1 MKNIFIFIMFIL
13 FGNVGL
19 FGVDVH
25 CNKSGEIIEDGKII
39 KEGKSYLK
47 EGNTYILGD
56 FKNDKNADGT
66 SKEEIVEVPDG
77 NTHTYE
83 LYATNIDANFI
94 INDWD
99 QTSIRIKA
107 KVKSKIAVKITEV
120 VHLPGTWLT
129 VDNSFVHYRFL
140 DPAYAG
146 ETRVMDQAVAGN
158 SLVVKRN
165 YGGICYQKRLDQFD
179 PSAGNLYSGTKDKDE
194 FFTVA
199 DEGETVNV
207 LFEIDQTLVK
217 STLIT
222 VSTSIFRFKAT
233 ITVTPIAPSSVDSST
248 KLMIVND
255 QYNVKAPGAVDAS
268 GNFTG
273 DTNLYT
279 QIVGKPFDVRVI
291 STINAVNIKKFYYAG
306 LFSELDN
313 GKIVPIDCTYLSL
326 YMATSPYNGCK
337 KEMDDLTLYFKFAS
351 ALASMQGAS
360 PTNPISYNLDNF
372 TIPTDRTDI
381 NYNKLF
387 FEIQGYY
394 DIANRNVKVR
404 SNYFSA
410 RPAKIVLETKD
421 LKNELFGGKEYN
433 SFDSTITNEIY
444 TKLTALDDSGK
455 NAAAS
460 YNAKFISKSMIS
472 LDKSAGGSKDPKKWC
487 SYDGSEDDDKRLLNV
502 PMVTT
507 AKFDKGIG
515 KVYTN
520 YDATNNKYYIKYPDI
535 GHTKIYILDDDTTM
549 IDQVN
554 GDCIKGSTSN
564 DKVNGKIGCNVALEA
579 NYFKFKPSSFQITRK
594 ELKNGYISDDGNI
607 TFFSF
612 GKDYGMLVD
621 GDNPNYTDFMGGKL
635 ELDIQ
640 ARLADNTVPNLYSKN
655 CYVNDVNINFEL
667 DKTADEKKA
676 LEDAKNNVSF
686 YGIKDR
692 TLGLDQNET
701 YLIKIENLDTNGVLK
716 NDGKFKLAKNSFY
729 AGESNVSLKINFD
742 REYNVAKDPI
752 RIKSSDF
759 KINGQDTIYTS
770 VVINDKVIAVD
781 DDRVVDY
788 FYGRVYSDRLEE
800 NMEEI
805 EGESC
810 DVDIYYGVYC
820 GDECQAKQ
828 GANEKYEF
836 IKDTINT
843 TDDKKDL
850 DYARISDLNYYKVK
864 HFNKLRS
871 DEFAELLW
879 KSQVDGLNLK
889 IYNRNSPKVEDSFG
903 SIEAS
908 EWKMGLWYHE
918 NDPENIFTISIKT
931 PNYMK
936 YDKNYIGGDPKDS
949 SFKVKFIR
957 DSNSNW
963 VGSGKQGDVMGI
975 DEDDK
980 LIKSKKGRI
989 DW

>member
-146 ETRVMDQAVAGN
+146 ETLVMDKGKLQ
-158 SLVVKRN
+158 RN

-268 GNFTG
+268 GDFTG

-279 QIVGKPFDVRVI
+279 QIVGKPFDARVI
-291 STINAVNIKKFYYAG
+291 SVVDRADISDFYYGG

-313 GKIVPIDCTYLSL
+313 GKIVSVECVNLQPASHIPLDCPPLSPDKPTTVIL
-326 YMATSPYNGCK
+326 FY
-337 KEMDDLTLYFKFAS
+337 KFQQ
-351 ALASMQGAS
+351 ALDGLMGAS
-360 PTNPISYNLDNF
+360 PKNPKSYNLKDF
-372 TIPTDRTDI
+372 TIPANRTDI

-387 FEIQGYY
+387 FVFSGYY
-394 DIANRNVKVR
+394 KPKNSIMSII

-410 RPAKIVLETKD
+410 RPAKIVLEARD

-433 SFDSTITNEIY
+433 SFDPTITNEIY
-444 TKLTALDDSGK
+444 TKLTALDDSGN

-472 LDKSAGGSKDPKKWC
+472 LDKSAGGSEDPKKWC

-502 PMVTT
+502 SMVTT

-579 NYFKFKPSSFQITRK
+579 DYFKFKPSSFQITRK

-621 GDNPNYTDFMGGKL
+621 GDNPNANPNYTDFMGGKL

-805 EGESC
+805 EEDSC

-820 GDECQAKQ
+820 GDECQTKQ

-908 EWKMGLWYHE
+908 EWKMGLYY
-918 NDPENIFTISIKT
+918 NDDLENIFTISIKT

-957 DSNSNW
+957 DSNSSW

-975 DEDDK
+975 YEKDK

>member
-146 ETRVMDQAVAGN
+146 ETLVMDKGKLQ
-158 SLVVKRN
+158 RN

-268 GNFTG
+268 GDFTG

-279 QIVGKPFDVRVI
+279 QIVGKPFDARVI
-291 STINAVNIKKFYYAG
+291 SVVDRADISDFYYGG

-313 GKIVPIDCTYLSL
+313 GKIVSVECVNLQPASHIPLDCPPLSPDKPTTVIL
-326 YMATSPYNGCK
+326 FY
-337 KEMDDLTLYFKFAS
+337 KFQQ
-351 ALASMQGAS
+351 ALDGLMGAS
-360 PTNPISYNLDNF
+360 PKNPKSYNLKDF
-372 TIPTDRTDI
+372 TIPANRTDI

-387 FEIQGYY
+387 FVFSGYY
-394 DIANRNVKVR
+394 KPKNSIMSII

-410 RPAKIVLETKD
+410 RPAKIVLEARD

-433 SFDSTITNEIY
+433 SFDPTITNEIY
-444 TKLTALDDSGK
+444 TKLTALDDSGN

-472 LDKSAGGSKDPKKWC
+472 LDKSAGGSEDPKKWC

-502 PMVTT
+502 SMVTT

-579 NYFKFKPSSFQITRK
+579 DYFKFKPSSFQITRK

-805 EGESC
+805 EGDSC

-820 GDECQAKQ
+820 GDECQTKQ

-908 EWKMGLWYHE
+908 EWKMGLYY
-918 NDPENIFTISIKT
+918 NDDLENIFTISIKT

-957 DSNSNW
+957 GSSSW

-975 DEDDK
+975 YEDDK

>member
-146 ETRVMDQAVAGN
+146 ETLVMDKGKLQ
-158 SLVVKRN
+158 RN

-268 GNFTG
+268 GDFTG

-291 STINAVNIKKFYYAG
+291 SVVDRADISDFYYGG

-313 GKIVPIDCTYLSL
+313 GKIVSVECVNLQPASHIPLDCPPLSPDKPTTVIL
-326 YMATSPYNGCK
+326 FY
-337 KEMDDLTLYFKFAS
+337 KFQQ
-351 ALASMQGAS
+351 ALDGLMGAS
-360 PTNPISYNLDNF
+360 PKNPKSYNLKDF
-372 TIPTDRTDI
+372 TIPANRTDI

-387 FEIQGYY
+387 FVFSGYY
-394 DIANRNVKVR
+394 KPTNSIMSII

-410 RPAKIVLETKD
+410 RPAKIVLEARD

-433 SFDSTITNEIY
+433 SFDPTITNEIY

-472 LDKSAGGSKDPKKWC
+472 LDKSAGGSEDPKKWC

-579 NYFKFKPSSFQITRK
+579 DYFKFKPSSFQITRK

-871 DEFAELLW
+871 DEFA
-879 KSQVDGLNLK
+879 NLVSVPQYAGNNLE
-889 IYNRNSPKVEDSFG
+889 IHNSADVKDSFG

-957 DSNSNW
+957 DSNSSW

-975 DEDDK
+975 YEKDK

>member
-66 SKEEIVEVPDG
+66 SKEEIVEIPDG

-146 ETRVMDQAVAGN
+146 ETLVMDKGKLQ
-158 SLVVKRN
+158 RN

-268 GNFTG
+268 GDFTG

-279 QIVGKPFDVRVI
+279 QIVGKPFDARVI
-291 STINAVNIKKFYYAG
+291 SVVDRADISDFYYGG

-313 GKIVPIDCTYLSL
+313 GKIVSVECVNLQPASHIPLDCPPLSPDKPTTVIL
-326 YMATSPYNGCK
+326 FY
-337 KEMDDLTLYFKFAS
+337 KFQQ
-351 ALASMQGAS
+351 ALDGLMGAS
-360 PTNPISYNLDNF
+360 PKNPKSYNLKDF
-372 TIPTDRTDI
+372 TIPANRTDI

-387 FEIQGYY
+387 FVFSGYY
-394 DIANRNVKVR
+394 KPKNSIMSII

-410 RPAKIVLETKD
+410 RPAKIVLEARD

-433 SFDSTITNEIY
+433 SFDPTITNEIY
-444 TKLTALDDSGK
+444 TKLTALDDSGN

-472 LDKSAGGSKDPKKWC
+472 LDKSAGGSEDPKKWC

-502 PMVTT
+502 SMVTT

-579 NYFKFKPSSFQITRK
+579 DYFKFKPSSFQITRK

-805 EGESC
+805 EGDSC

-820 GDECQAKQ
+820 GDECQTKQ

-908 EWKMGLWYHE
+908 EWKMGLYY
-918 NDPENIFTISIKT
+918 NDDLENIFTISIKT

-957 DSNSNW
+957 GSSSW

-975 DEDDK
+975 YEDDK

>member
-1 MKNIFIFIMFIL
+1 MQL
-13 FGNVGL
+13 
-19 FGVDVH
+19 
-25 CNKSGEIIEDGKII
+25 
-39 KEGKSYLK
+39 
-47 EGNTYILGD
+47 
-56 FKNDKNADGT
+56 
-66 SKEEIVEVPDG
+66 
-77 NTHTYE
+77 
-83 LYATNIDANFI
+83 NIDANFI

-146 ETRVMDQAVAGN
+146 ETLVMDKGKLQ
-158 SLVVKRN
+158 RN

-268 GNFTG
+268 GDFTG

-279 QIVGKPFDVRVI
+279 QIVGKPFDARVI
-291 STINAVNIKKFYYAG
+291 SVVDRADISDFYYGG

-313 GKIVPIDCTYLSL
+313 GKIVSVECVNLQPASHIPLDCPPLSPDKPTTVIL
-326 YMATSPYNGCK
+326 FY
-337 KEMDDLTLYFKFAS
+337 KFQQ
-351 ALASMQGAS
+351 ALDGLMGAS
-360 PTNPISYNLDNF
+360 PKNPKSYNLKDF
-372 TIPTDRTDI
+372 TIPANRTDI

-387 FEIQGYY
+387 FVFSGYY
-394 DIANRNVKVR
+394 KPKNSIMSII

-410 RPAKIVLETKD
+410 RPAKIVLEARD

-433 SFDSTITNEIY
+433 SFDPTITNEIY
-444 TKLTALDDSGK
+444 TKLTALDDSGN

-472 LDKSAGGSKDPKKWC
+472 LDKSAGGSEDPKKWC

-502 PMVTT
+502 SMVTT

-579 NYFKFKPSSFQITRK
+579 DYFKFKPSSFQITRK

-805 EGESC
+805 EGDSC

-820 GDECQAKQ
+820 GDECQTKQ

-908 EWKMGLWYHE
+908 EWKMGLYY
-918 NDPENIFTISIKT
+918 NDDLENIFTISIKT

-957 DSNSNW
+957 GSSSW

-975 DEDDK
+975 YEDDK